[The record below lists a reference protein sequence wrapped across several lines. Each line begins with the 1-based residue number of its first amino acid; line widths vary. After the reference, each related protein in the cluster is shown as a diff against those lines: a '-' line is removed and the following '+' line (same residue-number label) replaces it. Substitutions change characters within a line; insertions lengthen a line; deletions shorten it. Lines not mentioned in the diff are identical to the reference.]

1 MFQDF
6 GAPPLNLRMAN
17 SIGFQVTFF
26 AAPVC
31 ARPAGGRIAAASKR
45 QAMRS
50 GREVIA
56 GFIRRTR
63 NQFTLRPP
71 GQQAPGEPESR
82 RAGIMRAMI
91 FPVELVVRV
100 YRTLRRVFPR
110 CGMISQ
116 AIAFNLFLAFF
127 PFLLIAVGLAA
138 SPAGGRVGLM
148 DLISDF
154 TAVLPPGSRQFVQEY
169 LVKGGPQAWKWALL
183 GWSGTLL
190 AGSQVMKLIMEGIHT
205 IYGDSEPMGY
215 LHKQFRGL
223 LLLLVTIAPMLAAA
237 ILGILGRP
245 LRGWLAQEYGHRAL
259 LEATWTVL
267 FPLAAIVLGIIAQI
281 GRA

>member
-1 MFQDF
+1 
-6 GAPPLNLRMAN
+6 
-17 SIGFQVTFF
+17 
-26 AAPVC
+26 
-31 ARPAGGRIAAASKR
+31 
-45 QAMRS
+45 
-50 GREVIA
+50 
-56 GFIRRTR
+56 
-63 NQFTLRPP
+63 
-71 GQQAPGEPESR
+71 
-82 RAGIMRAMI
+82 MRAMI

-100 YRTLRRVFPR
+100 YRTLRRVYPR

-169 LVKGGPQAWKWALL
+169 LVKRGPQAWKWALL

-205 IYGDSEPMGY
+205 IYGDSEPMGF

-245 LRGWLAQEYGHRAL
+245 LRGWLAQEYGHRAF
-259 LEATWTVL
+259 LEASWTLL
-267 FPLAAIVLGIIAQI
+267 FPLAAVVLGIIALTIIYRVARPAEENLRGVLPGAIVATLLWWFADVLFGAYVRRMHYGMIFGGLAAII
-281 GRA
+281 GLMIWMEISAVLIFFGAAWNAEALAQRRPSSG